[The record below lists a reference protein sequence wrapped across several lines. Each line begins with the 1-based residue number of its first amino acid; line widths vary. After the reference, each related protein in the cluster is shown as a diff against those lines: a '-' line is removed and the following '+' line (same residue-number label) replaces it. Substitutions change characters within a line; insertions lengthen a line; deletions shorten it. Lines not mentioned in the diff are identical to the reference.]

1 MSQLD
6 QLSTL
11 LNGAHCVAVE
21 SGSGASV
28 RVDDDFVPVVARED
42 TDTGLKNLVRPE
54 YGIFLRAFQ
63 GGGALRV
70 ETVQMTPGGFQTR
83 ALALK
88 EGDAVLSHLLEAAR
102 KIQEVISRT
111 A

>member
-28 RVDDDFVPVVARED
+28 RFDDFVPVVARRYRHRI
-42 TDTGLKNLVRPE
+42 KNLVRPE
-54 YGIFLRAFQ
+54 YGIFLRAF
-63 GGGALRV
+63 RV
-70 ETVQMTPGGFQTR
+70 VGHFE
-83 ALALK
+83 LK
-88 EGDAVLSHLLEAAR
+88 PF
-102 KIQEVISRT
+102 K
-111 A
+111 